1 VLVCH
6 RTHSKKHPF
15 VTIRVAP
22 SAVRAHLR
30 HGDMRGRCTVAKIK
44 KMKAAANRHGKKGKK
59 GK

>member
-30 HGDMRGRCTVAKIK
+30 HGDMLGRCTVATIK
-44 KMKAAANRHGKKGKK
+44 KMLAAGKHHHKK
-59 GK
+59 RK